1 MTLARGRFVTL
12 EGGEGAGKSTQLRL
26 LGERLAAAGIDCLV
40 TREPGGSPGAEAI
53 RDLLLGPQSRR
64 FAPLAEALLF
74 GAARADH
81 LATLIRPALRAGRW
95 VLCDRFADSTRAYQG
110 AAGGLPPE
118 TVTTLERLVV
128 AETAPDLTI
137 ILDLDP
143 AIGLARAAARRGAE
157 QADRFEGEAASF
169 HRKLRQAFLAIAA
182 AEPMRC
188 AVIDATRPADVIAD
202 TIWRVLRDRLAPD
215 LPSAEGAA

>member
-1 MTLARGRFVTL
+1 MSAPRGRFVTL

-26 LGERLAAAGIDCLV
+26 LDQRMASAGVETIS

-64 FAPLAEALLF
+64 FDPLAEALLF

-81 LATLIRPALRAGRW
+81 LATVIRPALEAGSW

-110 AAGGLPPE
+110 AAGGLPAGMIAM
-118 TVTTLERLVV
+118 LERLVV
-128 AETAPDLTI
+128 AETAPDLTV

-143 AIGLARAAARRGAE
+143 AIGLARAAARRGAGA
-157 QADRFEGEAASF
+157 ADRFEGEAASF
-169 HRKLRQAFLAIAA
+169 HRKLRDAFLAIAA

-188 AVIDATRPADVIAD
+188 AVIDATQPVEVIAD
-202 TIWRVLRDRLAPD
+202 TIWQVVRTRLDPR
-215 LPSAEGAA
+215 LPPGTGAA

>member
-1 MTLARGRFVTL
+1 MSAPRGRFVTL

-26 LGERLAAAGIDCLV
+26 LGERLAAAGISCLL

-53 RDLLLGPQSRR
+53 RDLLLGPASRR
-64 FAPLAEALLF
+64 FDPLAEALLF

-81 LATLIRPALRAGRW
+81 LASVIRPALEAGRW

-110 AAGGLPPE
+110 AAGGLPAG
-118 TVTTLERLVV
+118 TVTSLERLVV
-128 AETAPDLTI
+128 AETAPDLTV

-143 AIGLARAAARRGAE
+143 AVGLARAAARRGLEA
-157 QADRFEGEAASF
+157 ADRFEGEAASF
-169 HRKLRQAFLAIAA
+169 HAKLRQAFLAIAA

-188 AVIDATRPADVIAD
+188 AVIDANQPAEVIAD
-202 TIWRVLRDRLAPD
+202 TIWHVVRDRLAPG
-215 LPSAEGAA
+215 LPAGSAVR